1 MKKRNVIIALV
12 IILSLLCMLPSLAM
26 RISFEKAH
34 NGYVAALVLRDD
46 MTDDNLS
53 SYKAS
58 GIRTLLADES
68 DHGFDAER
76 IAKCRQMGFDIA
88 LRARVGDKKSPSY
101 AAELDAIIKQND
113 VKYLVIK
120 QNKKERAFSSPLED
134 VISANSLTVVV
145 SENMSQLS
153 NEMPKG
159 YESYVLSS
167 GGRVMRCYE
176 TLKNPLRTL
185 SADSGFQNAGELLYH
200 HMINSARDRNT
211 EFVAINQIDD
221 GSGNTDAAIEQTSY
235 AAAKFE
241 AWMQNLGY
249 ESGKSITL
257 KGYEPHRRTASAGG
271 AALAVMMAL
280 VCVLIVSKK
289 RNAALEYAAVIVAL
303 GALGISFIMPNAVLM
318 LYPTLFA
325 PVAAC
330 FAFSVSIGACHK
342 AKENHAV
349 SLTALC
355 TFGAAVGALALGA
368 FGLGSL
374 LSGADYYLNNAIFR
388 GVKLTLVL
396 PVAYAICAMW
406 IYEDCRINL
415 RSFTLRSTLGK
426 IKLWHVLVTVA
437 AIACATVYVMRSGN
451 AKISPLEN
459 QIRNFIAELSGARPR
474 TKEFVIGWPMLAA
487 AGVCIKCKAPKLL
500 RALVCVGSSI
510 VFASVTNTFCHVFTD
525 FATSILRTFNGIVF
539 ALPIV
544 IVVLAVGAAIAK
556 KQSSET

>member
-1 MKKRNVIIALV
+1 MKKRNVIITLV
-12 IILSLLCMLPSLAM
+12 IILSLACMLPSLAM
-26 RISFEKAH
+26 RISFENAH

-46 MTDDNLS
+46 MTDDTLHA
-53 SYKAS
+53 YKS
-58 GIRTLLADES
+58 KGIHTLLADEAEL
-68 DHGFDAER
+68 GFDAQS
-76 IAKCRQMGFDIA
+76 IAKCREMGFDIA
-88 LRARVGDKKSPSY
+88 LRARVGDEKNHNY
-101 AAELDAIIKQND
+101 AANLDAIIKQND

-120 QNKKERAFSSPLED
+120 QNKKERAFGAPLED
-134 VISANSLTVVV
+134 VIAANDLTVVLT
-145 SENMSQLS
+145 ENMSQLS

-159 YESYVLSS
+159 YESYVKSS
-167 GGRVMRCYE
+167 GGKVMRCYE

-185 SADSGFQNAGELLYH
+185 SADADSQNAGELLYH

-221 GSGNTDAAIEQTSY
+221 GSGDITAAIEATSY
-235 AAAKFE
+235 AASKFE

-249 ESGKSITL
+249 ESGKPVSL

-280 VCVLIVSKK
+280 VCVLITLKK
-289 RNAALEYAAVIVAL
+289 RSAALEYTAIIASL
-303 GALGISFIMPNAVLM
+303 GAFGISFVMPDVIIM

-342 AKENHAV
+342 AKENHGLF
-349 SLTALC
+349 LTALC
-355 TFGAAVGALALGA
+355 TFGAAAAALALGA
-368 FGLGSL
+368 FGLGAL

-396 PVAYAICAMW
+396 PVAYAICSMW
-406 IYEDCRINL
+406 IYEDCRFDL
-415 RSFTLRSTLGK
+415 RSAIGK
-426 IKLWHVLVTVA
+426 IKLWHVLVALA
-437 AIACATVYVMRSGN
+437 AIAVAAVYVMRSGN

-474 TKEFVIGWPMLAA
+474 TKEFLIGWPMLAVA
-487 AGVCIKCKAPKLL
+487 AVCIKCRAPKLL
-500 RALVCVGSSI
+500 RTLVCVGSSV

-525 FATSILRTFNGIVF
+525 FATSSLRTFNGIVF

-544 IVVLAVGAAIAK
+544 IAVFAVGAFIAR
-556 KQSSET
+556 KQSSEI

>member
-1 MKKRNVIIALV
+1 MKKRNIIITLV
-12 IILSLLCMLPSLAM
+12 IILSLACMLPSLAM
-26 RISFEKAH
+26 RIRFENAH

-53 SYKAS
+53 LYKS
-58 GIRTLLADES
+58 KGIHTLLADEAEL
-68 DHGFDAER
+68 GFDAQR
-76 IAKCRQMGFDIA
+76 IAKCREMGFDIA
-88 LRARVGDKKSPSY
+88 LRARVGDEKSQSY
-101 AAELDAIIKQND
+101 AANLDAIIKQND

-120 QNKKERAFSSPLED
+120 QNKKERAFAAPLED
-134 VISANSLTVVV
+134 VIAANDLTVVLT
-145 SENMSQLS
+145 ENMSQLS

-159 YESYVLSS
+159 YESYVTSS
-167 GGRVMRCYE
+167 GGKVMRCYE

-185 SADSGFQNAGELLYH
+185 SADSGSQNAGELLYH

-221 GSGNTDAAIEQTSY
+221 GSGDITAAIEATSY

-249 ESGKSITL
+249 ESGKPVSL
-257 KGYEPHRRTASAGG
+257 KGYEPQRRTASAGG

-280 VCVLIVSKK
+280 VCVLITLKK
-289 RNAALEYAAVIVAL
+289 RSAALEYAAIIASL
-303 GALGISFIMPNAVLM
+303 GAFGISFVMPDVIIM

-342 AKENHAV
+342 ANENHGLF
-349 SLTALC
+349 LTALC
-355 TFGAAVGALALGA
+355 TFGAAAAALALGA

-374 LSGADYYLNNAIFR
+374 LSGADYYLNDAIFR

-396 PVAYAICAMW
+396 PVAYAICSMW
-406 IYEDCRINL
+406 IYEDCRFDL
-415 RSFTLRSTLGK
+415 RSAIGK
-426 IKLWHVLVTVA
+426 IKLWHVLVALA
-437 AIACATVYVMRSGN
+437 AIAVAAVYVMRSGN

-474 TKEFVIGWPMLAA
+474 TKEFLIGWPMLAVA
-487 AGVCIKCKAPKLL
+487 AVCIKCTSPKLL
-500 RALVCVGSSI
+500 RTLVCVGSSV

-525 FATSILRTFNGIVF
+525 FATSSLRTFNGIVF

-544 IVVLAVGAAIAK
+544 IAVFALGTVIVK
-556 KQSSET
+556 KQNSEI